1 MKAIN
6 DFQIFQNVSSS
17 LVSDSNTSLASQCLN
32 FCRTLASQG
41 RSVSFSLKVG
51 SSFAFS
57 LDTKDSENIPA
68 SKARKKLSPST
79 QKRNARRRQEFF
91 ASKVV
96 STSIDKK
103 SKHDASVLQL
113 QEAASEED
121 GNVKQLRLLTFVALK
136 RRQKMEKKLHKKK
149 KTSN

>member
-1 MKAIN
+1 M
-6 DFQIFQNVSSS
+6 
-17 LVSDSNTSLASQCLN
+17 SDSNTSLASQCLS

-41 RSVSFSLKVG
+41 RSVSFSVKVG

-79 QKRNARRRQEFF
+79 QKRNARRRQQFF
-91 ASKVV
+91 AFKVV

-103 SKHDASVLQL
+103 SNHDAGVLQL

-121 GNVKQLRLLTFVALK
+121 GNVKAAPSIDICGPETK
-136 RRQKMEKKLHKKK
+136 TENGIKLHKKK
-149 KTSN
+149 KNIKLTK